1 MSAHGLEVFD
11 VTYNGV
17 NGGSLRAYIRHHT
30 GNIWSQAVLDALK
43 AEEAF
48 FTEIG
53 DVATAFHSKIDEV
66 RTKIISIIN
75 DINEADLTIA
85 VMGAS
90 TKGNTILQYFGL
102 TDADIIHAAE
112 INPDKFGKYTV
123 GSNIPIISQQ
133 ESMRWF
139 VDYYLILPW
148 GFINNFIDRNKQY
161 LMNGGAFLVPLPKPR
176 VITMTKDG
184 ELWIHLL

>member
-1 MSAHGLEVFD
+1 
-11 VTYNGV
+11 
-17 NGGSLRAYIRHHT
+17 
-30 GNIWSQAVLDALK
+30 
-43 AEEAF
+43 
-48 FTEIG
+48 
-53 DVATAFHSKIDEV
+53 
-66 RTKIISIIN
+66 
-75 DINEADLTIA
+75 
-85 VMGAS
+85 MGAS

-148 GFINNFIDRNKQY
+148 GFINNFIDRNTQY
-161 LMNGGAFLVPLPKPR
+161 LMNGGAFLVPLPEPR

-184 ELWIHLL
+184 QLWSYYL